1 MACRTQPLA
10 LTALSLEGS
19 PSVPSHLLSSVVSVQ
34 VDGMEVEKAA
44 SLLYMDELYLA
55 KWPIVPS

>member
-19 PSVPSHLLSSVVSVQ
+19 LSVPSHLLSSLVLVQ
-34 VDGMEVEKAA
+34 EDEEEKTA
-44 SLLYMDELYLA
+44 SLLYMAELYLA
-55 KWPIVPS
+55 KLPNILF